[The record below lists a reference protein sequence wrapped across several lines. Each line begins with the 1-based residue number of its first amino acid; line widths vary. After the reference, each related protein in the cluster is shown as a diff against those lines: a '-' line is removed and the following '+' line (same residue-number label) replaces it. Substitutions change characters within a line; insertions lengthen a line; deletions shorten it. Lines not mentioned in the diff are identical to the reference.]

1 MRAGEQ
7 LSLME
12 TLTTI
17 TTMRIC
23 ELIAAADRR
32 VVYAAPGIFLDTTH
46 AIQNFFLRHSQ
57 VSLDEQNCFEIIIDS
72 DPEVCRLGYG
82 DIKALKLLTE
92 TLGLPIRKAE
102 GLRIGVLIIDD
113 AAWIYSPTPQAVE
126 AEPETAKPNAVAV
139 CSSQAER
146 LIASLAPRMQDSP
159 STDVAAEGGIEAIPP
174 MPEIGNEI
182 IAPAELKAVEEDL
195 QRCPV
200 QSFDL
205 TRRVRVYSG
214 LVQFVELNLTGCH
227 LGRHIISLP
236 AELMNLPGSDKQ
248 RDRLKA
254 TYRLVDET
262 STFKREAKKIEARVA
277 EIRKTFLRSLGKR
290 LGTVVLKSK
299 KAAFQAEV
307 EQARSELTKFST
319 DAKANLQTEITACRD
334 ELIKTLLPIIKDH
347 PPKSLLF
354 NISNDA
360 PTEEQARKYL
370 ENELS
375 KVIPEADKLI
385 GEMNLYCDYKDVTY
399 DMLNDKEFQEKL
411 RSEFPYENFPQ
422 FHEEFEA
429 ARSSQSLV
437 DLHSNSNTQ

>member
-1 MRAGEQ
+1 
-7 LSLME
+7 ME

-17 TTMRIC
+17 TTARIC
-23 ELIAAADRR
+23 ELIAAAERR
-32 VVYAAPGIFLDTTH
+32 VVYAAPGIFLDTAH
-46 AIQNFFLRHSQ
+46 AIQDFFLHHSQ
-57 VSLDEQNCFEIIIDS
+57 SSLDEQNCFEVIVDP
-72 DPEVCRLGYG
+72 DPEICRLGYG
-82 DIKALKLLTE
+82 NFEALKLLTE
-92 TLGLPIRKAE
+92 TLGLAIRKAE
-102 GLRIGVLIIDD
+102 GLRIGVLIVDD
-113 AAWIYSPTPQAVE
+113 AAWIYSPTPQVVE
-126 AEPETAKPNAVAV
+126 AEPETAKPNAIAV

-146 LIASLAPRMQDSP
+146 LIASLAPRMQAPPSADAPTDSIEAAP
-159 STDVAAEGGIEAIPP
+159 AEGVEAIPPP

-182 IAPAELKAVEEDL
+182 IRPAELKAVEEDL
-195 QRCPV
+195 KRCPP

-227 LGRHIISLP
+227 LGRHTISLP
-236 AELMNLPGSDKQ
+236 ADLMNLPGGDTQ

-262 STFKREAKKIEARVA
+262 SAFNREAKKIEARVA

-299 KAAFQAEV
+299 KEAFQAEV
-307 EQARSELTKFST
+307 EKARAELVKFSA
-319 DAKANLQTEITACRD
+319 DAKAKLQTEITACRD
-334 ELIKTLLPIIKDH
+334 GLIKTLLPIVKDH
-347 PPKSLLF
+347 PPKSLLY

-360 PTEEQARKYL
+360 PTEDQAHKYL
-370 ENELS
+370 ETELK
-375 KVIPEADKLI
+375 KVIPAVDKLI
-385 GEMNLYCDYKDVTY
+385 GEMKLHCDYKDVTY

-429 ARSSQSLV
+429 ARSAPGRENL
-437 DLHSNSNTQ
+437 

>member
-1 MRAGEQ
+1 
-7 LSLME
+7 ME

-17 TTMRIC
+17 TTARIC
-23 ELIAAADRR
+23 ELVATAERR
-32 VVYAAPGIFLDTTH
+32 VVYAAPGIFLNTAH
-46 AIQNFFLRHSQ
+46 AIQDFFLRQSEA
-57 VSLDEQNCFEIIIDS
+57 SLDEQNCFEIIIDS

-82 DIKALKLLTE
+82 NFEALKLLTE
-92 TLGLPIRKAE
+92 TLGARIRKAE
-102 GLRIGVLIIDD
+102 GLRIGVLIVDN
-113 AAWIYSPTPQAVE
+113 AAWIYSPTPQVVE

-146 LIASLAPRMQDSP
+146 LIASLAPRMQDPPNSDAP
-159 STDVAAEGGIEAIPP
+159 DDDVEAAPP
-174 MPEIGNEI
+174 APEIGNEV

-195 QRCPV
+195 KRCPP

-214 LVQFVELNLTGCH
+214 LVQFVELTLTGCH
-227 LGRHIISLP
+227 LGRHTISLP
-236 AELMNLPGSDKQ
+236 AELMNLPGSDTQ

-262 STFKREAKKIEARVA
+262 SAFKREAKKIETRVA

-299 KAAFQAEV
+299 KAAFLAEV
-307 EQARSELTKFST
+307 EQARAELTKFSAA
-319 DAKANLQTEITACRD
+319 AKANLQTEITACRD
-334 ELIKTLLPIIKDH
+334 ELIKTLLPIVKDH
-347 PPKSLLF
+347 PPESLLF

-360 PTEEQARKYL
+360 PTVEQASKYL

-385 GEMNLYCDYKDVTY
+385 GEMNLHCDFKDVTY

-411 RSEFPYENFPQ
+411 RSEFPYEPFPK

-429 ARSSQSLV
+429 ARSNQSLV
-437 DLHSNSNTQ
+437 ERENLQKTNKA